1 MEFES
6 VVISIERERW
16 IADGSPPVPTLVI
29 DGTPHVL
36 QHPSQAGLLL
46 GLETPPALR
55 DALQV
60 AWDIDAVAES
70 FLELVTT
77 TPWDAL
83 LTPMPVLNR
92 TPLALAVD
100 ASVGIKALLEPFA
113 TGWFHWPGNPETGET
128 GDQSVVAYE
137 ASIVAAIGD
146 RGDLL
151 ALVGPVA
158 EAWRSFVAENEDAF
172 RADPARP
179 LRTPRGELTWVELL
193 EAQRLHAAQH
203 YRQAVTQV
211 ASLGQ
216 PVPALELATLYG
228 MRLPAA
234 IY

>member
-1 MEFES
+1 VEFES
-6 VVISIERERW
+6 VVISSERERW
-16 IADGSPPVPTLVI
+16 IAAGSPPVPTLVI

-60 AWDIDAVAES
+60 AWDIDAVAEA
-70 FLELVTT
+70 FLELVTA
-77 TPWDAL
+77 TPWDVL
-83 LTPMPVLNR
+83 NTPMPVLGR

-128 GDQSVVAYE
+128 GDQSVVAFE
-137 ASIVAAIGD
+137 ASIVVAIGD
-146 RGDLL
+146 RDDLL
-151 ALVGPVA
+151 AFVGPVA
-158 EAWRSFVAENEDAF
+158 EAWHAFVAENENGF
-172 RADPARP
+172 RADPARAV
-179 LRTPRGELTWVELL
+179 RTPRGELTWVELL

-211 ASLGQ
+211 GSLGQ
-216 PVPALELATLYG
+216 PVPALDLSTLYG